1 MKLLATDAPALVH
14 GPVHSR
20 AAELPL
26 WLVDPATTRAT
37 NENAAADGQGVTND
51 STHLSHMTR
60 LITMVELRGLEP
72 LTSSMP
78 WKRATSCAKAPRC
91 GRVNRSRD

>member
-1 MKLLATDAPALVH
+1 MKLLATDAPGL
-14 GPVHSR
+14 

-51 STHLSHMTR
+51 STHLSQ
-60 LITMVELRGLEP
+60 
-72 LTSSMP
+72 
-78 WKRATSCAKAPRC
+78 
-91 GRVNRSRD
+91 

>member
-1 MKLLATDAPALVH
+1 MKLLATDAQDLVH

-51 STHLSHMTR
+51 STHLSQ
-60 LITMVELRGLEP
+60 
-72 LTSSMP
+72 
-78 WKRATSCAKAPRC
+78 
-91 GRVNRSRD
+91 